1 MKRII
6 FFVSFLLTGMLVA
19 CVDKNEA
26 VDEDSKPDWLGG
38 SIYQELKEPDQ
49 AKLTG
54 SFTYYL
60 RLVDD
65 LGLSETLSR
74 TGSKTV
80 FPANDEAFNT
90 FFASNDWGV
99 TSYDQL
105 TVSQKKL
112 LLYNSMLDNALLISM
127 MSNMSNANGSDNLV
141 LTGQAMKHQTNI
153 SVIDTVQHLN
163 KGVGIPANNKY
174 WDQVRNRQGGIDI
187 VRDATRSMMVHFT
200 REQMLNNNITTT
212 GEGSDFNI
220 LTNSLYTDGTAYIFN
235 DRVIKSDIT
244 CQNGYI
250 HQVENVIVPPGNM
263 AEVLEKSSN
272 TKYFSR
278 ILNYFSAPYYSKTVT
293 DDYNSWATANGKA
306 EIDSIYEVRY
316 LSSQT
321 AHSTTNDPMGNLVT
335 SSNLL
340 AYDPGWNQYSPQ
352 QSSGGVDYAI
362 CDVGAMFAPTDDA
375 VKNFFLPSS
384 STSNGGGAYLIDIYG
399 SKANTEENLAEN
411 LDSLQSK
418 RPDILTSFVKNL
430 MKSSFVNTVPS
441 KFTTLTN
448 DAQEDMGMNVSLLNK
463 TLSGAYDINIANN
476 GVIYKLNTML
486 APDEYQS
493 VMAPSSTYED
503 MKVMDYLVKD
513 PSAVL
518 NVGFKYYLLAMKSSY
533 AFFVPDDDAFDHY
546 FVDVTSLGLTQPK
559 ALHLY
564 YKDKKF
570 YCESYTYDPETNTVG
585 TLIGQTA
592 ASKVKSQLIDI
603 LNNHT
608 VVLTDGMTMNDN
620 HYYKNKNGGEI
631 YISENKVGGSVK
643 SGQQINNDRTPS
655 EIEQIYTEKN
665 GTTYRIN
672 HVIESPIT
680 SVSKMLQN
688 PSGTS
693 TDDNRFSEFYSLC
706 AGFSASEVLAWAGIS
721 NEVNDFGTTDQ
732 DAYIIFTTDRGSG
745 TNKVSN
751 SCIDENV
758 KMFNTYNYTLYAPDN
773 AAMEKAYTEYGLPRW
788 SDIQE
793 IYEKYSTAD
802 DQNSDEVIQQ
812 KALAYKMIGVLKDF
826 ARYHFQ
832 STSIYAD
839 NVVESGQYNSMSTNS
854 IGIAN
859 EMTVSGGSGKLQV
872 KDVAG
877 ITHAI
882 DANNSSLKSNLM
894 TREYWFDTS
903 RTSASSIYTSS
914 FCVIHELTT
923 PLHVYSTQRYD
934 GAWRTSSAAAKT
946 VAAYK
951 RLKQQN
957 KL

>member
-6 FFVSFLLTGMLVA
+6 FFVSFLLTGMLMA

-26 VDEDSKPDWLGG
+26 VDEDSKPDWLSG
-38 SIYQELKEPDQ
+38 SIYQELKEPNQ
-49 AKLTG
+49 AKLSGT
-54 SFTYYL
+54 FTYYL

-65 LGLSETLSR
+65 LGLTETLSR

-80 FPANDEAFNT
+80 FPANDEAFNK
-90 FFASNDWGV
+90 FFQSNDWGV
-99 TSYDQL
+99 TTYDQL

-127 MSNMSNANGSDNLV
+127 MSNMSNANGTDNLV
-141 LTGQAMKHQTNI
+141 LTGKAMKHQTNI
-153 SVIDTVQHLN
+153 SVIDTVSHITSGTAMPQ
-163 KGVGIPANNKY
+163 NNKY
-174 WDQVRNRQGGIDI
+174 WDLYRSKGINV
-187 VRDATRSMMVHFT
+187 VRDATRPMMIHFT

-212 GEGSDFNI
+212 GEGSDFNV

-278 ILNYFSAPYYSKTVT
+278 ILDYFSAPYYSKTIT
-293 DDYNSWATANGKA
+293 DDYNSWALANGKS
-306 EIDSIYEVRY
+306 EIDSIFEVRY

-321 AHSTTNDPMGNLVT
+321 AHATTSDPKGNLVT

-362 CDVGAMFAPTDDA
+362 CDIGAMFVPTDDA
-375 VKNFFLPSS
+375 IKNFFLPSTS
-384 STSNGGGAYLIDIYG
+384 SDNGGGAYLIDIYG
-399 SKANTEENLAEN
+399 SKENTEANLAEN

-448 DAQEDMGMNVSLLNK
+448 DAQEDMGMNMNVLNK
-463 TLSGAYDINIANN
+463 TVSGAYDIAIANN

-503 MKVMDYLVKD
+503 MQVMNYLVKD
-513 PSAVL
+513 PSEVL
-518 NVGFKYYLLAMKSSY
+518 NVGFKYYLLAMKSKY
-533 AFFVPDDDAFDHY
+533 AFFVPDDNAFDQY
-546 FVDVTSLGLTQPK
+546 FVDVTSLGLAQPK

-564 YKDKKF
+564 YKAKKF
-570 YCESYTYDPETNTVG
+570 YCDSYTYDPETNTVG
-585 TLIGQTA
+585 TIIGQTA
-592 ASKVKSQLIDI
+592 VSKVKSLLIDI

-608 VVLTDGMTMNDN
+608 VILNDGMTMNDN
-620 HYYKNKNGGEI
+620 HYYKTKNGGEI
-631 YISENKVGGSVK
+631 YISANKAGGVVK
-643 SGQQINNDRTPS
+643 SGQQIYNDRAAS
-655 EIEQIYTEKN
+655 EIEKVYSEKN
-665 GTTYRIN
+665 GSTYRIN
-672 HVIESPIT
+672 HVIEAPIT
-680 SVSKMLQN
+680 SVSTMLQN
-688 PSGTS
+688 PSGKS
-693 TDDNRFSEFYSLC
+693 TEDGRFSEFYSFC

-721 NEVNDFGTTDQ
+721 NVVNAFGTTDQ

-788 SDIQE
+788 SEIQA
-793 IYEKYSTAD
+793 IFEKYSAYE
-802 DQNSDEVIQQ
+802 DQESDEVVQQ
-812 KALAYKMIGVLKDF
+812 KALAYKMINAMKDF

-839 NVVESGQYNSMSTNS
+839 NVVDGGRYNSLSTNTL
-854 IGIAN
+854 GIAN
-859 EMTVSGGSGKLQV
+859 EMTVSGGSGKIQV
-872 KDVAG
+872 TDVAG
-877 ITHAI
+877 VQHTV
-882 DANNSSLKSNLM
+882 DASNSSMKSNLM
-894 TREYWFDTS
+894 TREYWFDS
-903 RTSASSIYTSS
+903 PRTSASSIYTSS
-914 FCVIHELTT
+914 FCVVHELAD
-923 PLHVYSTQRYD
+923 PLHVYSTLRYD
-934 GAWRTSSAAAKT
+934 GAWKTSAARAKA
-946 VAAYK
+946 VATYK